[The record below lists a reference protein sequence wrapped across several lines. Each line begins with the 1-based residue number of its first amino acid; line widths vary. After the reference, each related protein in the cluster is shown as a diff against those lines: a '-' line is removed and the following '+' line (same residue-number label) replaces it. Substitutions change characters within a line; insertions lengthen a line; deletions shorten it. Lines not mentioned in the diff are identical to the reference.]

1 MSTIAL
7 SGLQT
12 GIDTQALIQQLISA
26 ARRPITQLQ
35 ARQGRWEAKQDAID
49 ALKTRLDA
57 FKDTVADIRHVS
69 DLRAYQAT
77 SNDESILT
85 VEATSGAGEG
95 AHDIA
100 INRLAAAER
109 EVHAGVAAE
118 DTLVG
123 TGVLAYVYDG
133 QTRTVQTTAETTLE
147 GLRDLI
153 NNDGGNPGV
162 TASLLEYDA
171 GGGAVYHLVLGGDDT
186 GAAHSIAIDAGQTT
200 LDGTGGTVDFRQET
214 FTETQSAQ
222 DALVRVDGYPAGQWI
237 SRSTNTIDDILP
249 GVTLDLH
256 ATTAD
261 GETVRVSLHRDT
273 EGLKAKITDLV
284 DSYNA
289 VVEYI
294 QEKSAY
300 DAATKTAGILMA
312 EYSTTYVRRE
322 LRLPIIEAALGFED
336 GSDAYTLAGQV
347 GLSLDRDGR
356 LELDSDVFDEALADD
371 YLGMIDLLAAD
382 RTGASGSDDV
392 KFYAAAGVTAPG
404 SYDVR
409 ATFALVEGEV
419 QLASAQVKL
428 ASEGDDA
435 WRDATVDGNLI
446 TGTEGHP
453 EYGLQVTASS
463 GAEGTVETQV
473 RVRQGVAG
481 RLYDVLDD
489 LLDST
494 EGTLTLVE
502 QRCRNA
508 VDALQDNIDRQQD
521 RLERYQASLT
531 ARFARLEQT
540 LTLLEAQRGALGGVG
555 L

>member
-7 SGLQT
+7 PGLLT
-12 GIDTQALIQQLISA
+12 GIDTQALVQQLVSA
-26 ARRPITQLQ
+26 ARRPVTQLQ
-35 ARQGRWEAKQDAID
+35 ARQGRWEARQDAIE

-57 FKDTVADIRHVS
+57 FKDTVADIRHIS
-69 DLRAYQAT
+69 DLQAYHAT
-77 SNDESILT
+77 SNDESTLT
-85 VEATSGAGEG
+85 VAATSGASEG

-100 INRLAAAER
+100 INQLAAAER
-109 EVHAGVAAE
+109 EVHAGVATA

-123 TGVLAYVYDG
+123 IGVLAYVYEG

-162 TASLLEYDA
+162 SASILEYDA

-186 GAAHSIAIDAGQTT
+186 GAVHSIAIDAGQTT

-237 SRSTNTIDDILP
+237 ARSTNSIDDILP

-261 GETVRVSLHRDT
+261 GEAVRVSLHRDT

-289 VVEYI
+289 VVDYI

-336 GSDAYTLAGQV
+336 GSDAYTLAGQI
-347 GLSLDRDGR
+347 GLSLDRTGR
-356 LELDSDVFDEALADD
+356 LELDTDVFDEALADD
-371 YLGMIDLLAAD
+371 YLGMLNLLAAD
-382 RTGASGSDDV
+382 RTGASGSDDLR
-392 KFYAAAGVTAPG
+392 FYAAAGVTAPG
-404 SYDVR
+404 TYDVR

-419 QLASAQVKL
+419 QLVSAQVKL
-428 ASEGDDA
+428 ASEGDGA
-435 WRDATVDGNLI
+435 WREATVDGNLI
-446 TGTEGHP
+446 TGAEGHP
-453 EYGLQVTASS
+453 EYCLQVTASS

-481 RLYDVLDD
+481 RLYDVLDN

-508 VDALQDNIDRQQD
+508 IDALQGNIDRQED
-521 RLERYQASLT
+521 RIRRLQASLT
-531 ARFARLEQT
+531 ARFARLEQA
-540 LTLLEAQRGALGGVG
+540 LTLLEAQRGALGGAG